1 MRGVKEFT
9 IRASRADDAVLA
21 TFISGSLHAQLAAG
35 LGFAAEAGDDEV
47 AGGHVVGESERVA
60 FEGEL
65 ARPGANASRLLVG
78 KLDRS
83 TGTLHVVQVG
93 WQCGLELRVKV
104 PGAVVAARDPAAAPL
119 RKRELVDEF
128 GSKKAQKKQ
137 RAEALRIVDADKV
150 ADGAAL
156 EADLAEVGAAQ
167 AVSLAAEAT
176 ATAAAPVERAHLP
189 RYDLNTTDPIEAYPL
204 DAIVPQQLWGELP
217 SDRLLRDLASADD
230 EAALAALASH
240 TGRDGNSVA
249 ASPVEIAALRRTRD
263 EAASVSETPA
273 AKPRQLAEVRSAL
286 YLRHLLSFFALSP
299 MIKPPRR
306 NDSDPDAPPSPGGR
320 ARGHPFAEKAGIPEG
335 VWALL
340 IERFTEPTIDDQNKP
355 AHRRTDA
362 CSDRLAC
369 HALALLLRLSRN
381 ALRVEAA
388 VEALKVPKTKLAIYL
403 RELGCTVG
411 AVCPAHGLPGTQVAG
426 ARYAELKLPLTFPAI
441 KKKVQRAGR

>member
-137 RAEALRIVDADKV
+137 VRILQTMKTICKCMAQYQNHFKNIQFRNTQFKSQPPGRPLSKSAILPRAESQTQKCF
-150 ADGAAL
+150 
-156 EADLAEVGAAQ
+156 
-167 AVSLAAEAT
+167 S
-176 ATAAAPVERAHLP
+176 
-189 RYDLNTTDPIEAYPL
+189 
-204 DAIVPQQLWGELP
+204 
-217 SDRLLRDLASADD
+217 
-230 EAALAALASH
+230 
-240 TGRDGNSVA
+240 
-249 ASPVEIAALRRTRD
+249 
-263 EAASVSETPA
+263 
-273 AKPRQLAEVRSAL
+273 
-286 YLRHLLSFFALSP
+286 
-299 MIKPPRR
+299 M
-306 NDSDPDAPPSPGGR
+306 
-320 ARGHPFAEKAGIPEG
+320 
-335 VWALL
+335 
-340 IERFTEPTIDDQNKP
+340 QN
-355 AHRRTDA
+355 
-362 CSDRLAC
+362 
-369 HALALLLRLSRN
+369 N
-381 ALRVEAA
+381 MFQYYI
-388 VEALKVPKTKLAIYL
+388 IY
-403 RELGCTVG
+403 
-411 AVCPAHGLPGTQVAG
+411 
-426 ARYAELKLPLTFPAI
+426 
-441 KKKVQRAGR
+441 